1 MIFREKMILTFVALL
16 ILAVFIEAL
25 PIIYPE
31 FDIMHDHDDSKKD
44 SNVNDP
50 TKVIGDP
57 KAPLSLSVND
67 WGKDIFY
74 DRSNIYNSWFKL
86 TGITQ
91 FEDGYK
97 AIINGEI
104 VHELNQVRGFKVK
117 EITENRVI
125 LERNQYSVTLK
136 LEK

>member
-1 MIFREKMILTFVALL
+1 MIREKTIVLSACLVIFVV
-16 ILAVFIEAL
+16 IFEAASML
-25 PIIYPE
+25 SRDYSPSMKEVVQDNYPM
-31 FDIMHDHDDSKKD
+31 DNA
-44 SNVNDP
+44 SNVGKKNDTQP
-50 TKVIGDP
+50 LPLQSIG
-57 KAPLSLSVND
+57 
-67 WGKDIFY
+67 WGDDIFY

>member
-1 MIFREKMILTFVALL
+1 MIREKTIVLSACLVISVVIF
-16 ILAVFIEAL
+16 EAASML
-25 PIIYPE
+25 SRDYSPSMKEVVQDNNPM
-31 FDIMHDHDDSKKD
+31 DNA
-44 SNVNDP
+44 SNVGEKNDTQP
-50 TKVIGDP
+50 LPLQSIG
-57 KAPLSLSVND
+57 
-67 WGKDIFY
+67 WGDDIFY

-117 EITENRVI
+117 EITKNRVI